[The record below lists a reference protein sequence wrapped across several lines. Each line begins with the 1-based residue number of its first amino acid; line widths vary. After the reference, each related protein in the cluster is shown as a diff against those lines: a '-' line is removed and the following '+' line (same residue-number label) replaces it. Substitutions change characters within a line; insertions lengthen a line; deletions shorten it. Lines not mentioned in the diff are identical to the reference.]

1 MTITVVPSR
10 SIRIAID
17 RGGTFT
23 DVHASIID
31 PAGPDGRSEFVIKLL
46 SQDPSNYR
54 DAPVEGIRRVLERVT
69 GEELVRGQP
78 LPIEHLGK
86 FQVFSTWLVAHHLK
100 TMFASPPRSRPTPSS
115 SARVR
120 TTL

>member
-1 MTITVVPSR
+1 MTITTIPKR

-23 DVHASIID
+23 DVHASVVD
-31 PAGPDGRSEFVIKLL
+31 PDGPDGRSEFVIKLL

-69 GEELVRGQP
+69 GQDLPRGQP

-86 FQVFSTWLVAHHLK
+86 
-100 TMFASPPRSRPTPSS
+100 
-115 SARVR
+115 
-120 TTL
+120 